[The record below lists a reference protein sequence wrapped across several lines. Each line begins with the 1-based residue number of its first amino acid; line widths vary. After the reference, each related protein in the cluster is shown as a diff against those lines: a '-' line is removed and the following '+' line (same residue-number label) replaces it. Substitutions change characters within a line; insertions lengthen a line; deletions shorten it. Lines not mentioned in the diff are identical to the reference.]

1 MQIFAAT
8 HVALSCGVRPDCEW
22 KCTLKGVG
30 LLKYVNETLPLHRQH
45 AARQRLAR
53 AARSVTEVTE
63 TETKPAFRLKPNLI
77 I

>member
-1 MQIFAAT
+1 MLIFAAT

-45 AARQRLAR
+45 AARQRLAQGACDKFWSLR
-53 AARSVTEVTE
+53 QTN
-63 TETKPAFRLKPNLI
+63 RLTASNLI
-77 I
+77 

>member
-45 AARQRLAR
+45 AARQKIAPACAKFWSL
-53 AARSVTEVTE
+53 SE
-63 TETKPAFRLKPNLI
+63 TDRPAFRLKPNLI

>member
-45 AARQRLAR
+45 AARQRLAQGMR
-53 AARSVTEVTE
+53 QVLVTE
-63 TETKPAFRLKPNLI
+63 TDQPAYRLKPNLI